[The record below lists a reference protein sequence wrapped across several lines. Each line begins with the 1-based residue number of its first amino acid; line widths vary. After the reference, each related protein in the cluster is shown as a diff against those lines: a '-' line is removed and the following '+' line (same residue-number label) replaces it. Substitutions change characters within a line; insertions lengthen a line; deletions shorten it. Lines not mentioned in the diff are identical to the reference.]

1 MSTSD
6 YGAML
11 RCLNRSGAKYLV
23 VGGHA
28 VMRYTEP
35 RFTRDL
41 DIWIGCEATNVKRVF
56 AALGEF
62 GAPLAGFKASDL
74 EKPDMVLQIG
84 VAPVRV
90 DILTGIPGLDF
101 DTAWSRRETA
111 NWEGEPAC
119 FASKTDLIEAKR
131 VAGRPQDLLDLRAL
145 LEAKG

>member
-1 MSTSD
+1 MPTSD

-11 RCLNRSGAKYLV
+11 RCLNRSGARYLV

-41 DIWIGCEATNVKRVF
+41 DIWIGCDAANAEQVF

-90 DILTGIPGLDF
+90 DVMTGVPGLEF
-101 DTAWSRRETA
+101 EAAWGRRETVE
-111 NWEGEPAC
+111 WEGEPAY
-119 FASKTDLIEAKR
+119 FASKADLIEAKR
-131 VAGRPQDLLDLRAL
+131 VAGRPQDMLDLEAL
-145 LEAKG
+145 LGGKP